1 MKYFIEYF
9 IASIDIDECTD
20 NVDACNHKC
29 VNTIGSYICTCED
42 GYKLDDTETTFL
54 GKSQQPFMHRVNIA

>member
-9 IASIDIDECTD
+9 ITSIDIDECTD

-42 GYKLDDTETTFL
+42 GYKLDDTETTCL
-54 GKSQQPFMHRVNIA
+54 GKSH